1 MALQKQIQTLTGYTA
16 SYHILSDVNISFKKK
31 FCEVLVVGFKDEAT
45 RQTPNAQPLWG
56 KRFEWKGAKFAFS
69 NAPDAEP
76 LWKQIYGELKLLDD
90 FENAQDI

>member
-1 MALQKQIQTLTGYTA
+1 MALQKTIQTPTGYEA
-16 SYHILSDVNISFKKK
+16 NYHVLSDVTISFKKK
-31 FCEVLVVGFKDEAT
+31 ICEATVIGFKDETT

-76 LWKQIYGELKLLDD
+76 LWQQIYNAMKLFPEFQD
-90 FENAQDI
+90 AQDV